1 MMLVQVAMVLQS
13 YFWPIYFQSVRNTS
27 ARDSGINL
35 LPSIVSNSLGTACA
49 GWIAS
54 RSGHYVPLM
63 WIGAPILAVGG
74 GLYQLIRPDSPR
86 GQWIAFQIMSGVG
99 YGICSQMPILAVQV
113 VLSKADVPT
122 GLVMVMFF
130 QVLGGAL
137 APSVGQNI
145 FTDKLLRTLRDVRGI
160 DAAAVLAAGGTEFRD
175 MVPPQLLDA
184 VIDAFN
190 TALRA
195 VFWVAVASS
204 AIAWIVS
211 WAMEWRKLPDSKKET
226 GQVSAAEDLEMTTQA
241 PVTEDLKKTT
251 GTPRMEDLRI

>member
-1 MMLVQVAMVLQS
+1 MMLVQVAIVLQS
-13 YFWPIYFQSVRNTS
+13 YYWPIYFQSVRNTN

-35 LPSIVSNSLGTACA
+35 LPTVVSNSLGTVCA

-54 RSGHYVPLM
+54 KSGHYVPLM
-63 WIGAPILAVGG
+63 WIGAPVLAVGG

-86 GQWIAFQIMSGVG
+86 GQWIGFQILSGIG
-99 YGICSQMPILAVQV
+99 YGISSQMPILAVQV
-113 VLSKADVPT
+113 VLGKADVPT

-145 FTDKLLRTLRDVRGI
+145 FTDKLLRNLREVQGI
-160 DAAAVLAAGGTEFRD
+160 DAAAVVAAGGRGFRH
-175 MVPPQLLDA
+175 MVPPHLLDA
-184 VIDAFN
+184 VINAFN
-190 TALRA
+190 SALRN
-195 VFWVAVASS
+195 VFWVAVATP

-226 GQVSAAEDLEMTTQA
+226 TPAPAAENLE
-241 PVTEDLKKTT
+241 K
-251 GTPRMEDLRI
+251 